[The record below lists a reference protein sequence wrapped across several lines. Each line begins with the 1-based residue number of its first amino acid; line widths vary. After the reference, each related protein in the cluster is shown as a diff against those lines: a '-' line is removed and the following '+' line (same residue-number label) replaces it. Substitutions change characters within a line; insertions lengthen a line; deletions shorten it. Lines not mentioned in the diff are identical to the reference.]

1 MLNLINGITNVIMLH
16 LCNHMIQLFNHFTQ
30 RLRSNRSYIADV
42 MYEKILYGKKN
53 WNYLNEVL
61 ISVIPVVPPNAKS
74 ISCD

>member
-1 MLNLINGITNVIMLH
+1 MLNLINGITNVIIFY
-16 LCNHMIQLFNHFTQ
+16 LCNHMLQFFYFIY
-30 RLRSNRSYIADV
+30 SKIGSVIADV
-42 MYEKILYGKKN
+42 MNEKILYGKKY